1 MQLTPWII
9 NKTSIII
16 IIIIVIIIIIK
27 FNHIIYIYSLHDYP
41 KNNHI
46 CFIKI
51 WDFFNTRL
59 YIIIKPIQFKNDK
72 CHLSIFIIILYENFN
87 VPFKEY
93 IQI

>member
-41 KNNHI
+41 KKNHI
-46 CFIKI
+46 FFIKI
-51 WDFFNTRL
+51 WDFLTQGYTSLLNQYNSRMT
-59 YIIIKPIQFKNDK
+59 
-72 CHLSIFIIILYENFN
+72 N
-87 VPFKEY
+87 V
-93 IQI
+93 I